1 MSALTL
7 DRARS
12 INIVTHAVGGSL
24 ILAPGGG

>member
-12 INIVTHAVGGSL
+12 ISTVSHAVAGSL